1 MIDPLFWLG
10 FSILLVALS
19 LTAVLVALLPAI
31 QEIARAA
38 RSIEKLADTLS
49 RELPPTLESIRLT
62 GMEISELT
70 DDVSDGVKSAGQV
83 VKNLDQTID
92 SAKTQAKNVQI
103 TTRSLFAG
111 VKAAWK
117 SFKRPLSGS
126 SGGQRSIDRLPP
138 SQRTSLDL
146 PQRSSSY
153 PSAGNRRQVNY
164 RETEEATDLPY
175 TSEAYDELDP
185 ES

>member
-10 FSILLVALS
+10 FSILLVAVS

-103 TTRSLFAG
+103 TTRSVFAG

-117 SFKRPLSGS
+117 SFKRPPSSS
-126 SGGQRSIDRLPP
+126 SGGHRSIDRLPP
-138 SQRTSLDL
+138 SQRTPLDL
-146 PQRSSSY
+146 QERSSSY
-153 PSAGNRRQVNY
+153 PSAGSRRQVNY

-175 TSEAYDELDP
+175 SSEAYDELDP